1 MFGTDQKVKSK
12 VVRPSSLSHSEMQYE
27 FPRQAIAF
35 DVSACLGMAMK
46 AVGSQELLRNIY
58 ILPVWQNIQKTAGC

>member
-1 MFGTDQKVKSK
+1 
-12 VVRPSSLSHSEMQYE
+12 MQYE

-58 ILPVWQNIQKTAGC
+58 VLPVWQNTQKTAGC